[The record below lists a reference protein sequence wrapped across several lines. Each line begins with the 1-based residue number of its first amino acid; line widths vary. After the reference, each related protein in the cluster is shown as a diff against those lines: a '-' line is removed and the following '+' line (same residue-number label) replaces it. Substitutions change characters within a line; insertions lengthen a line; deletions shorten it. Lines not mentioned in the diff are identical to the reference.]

1 MTKLLTGRLIEIR
14 PGWMNAGRRGAAMA
28 EPLNVRGQEWL
39 AVLWFDTDDP
49 EFHKL
54 AGIRVV
60 GEKDES
66 FGLPKPWQ
74 EFLVSSTA
82 KRKRK

>member
-1 MTKLLTGRLIEIR
+1 
-14 PGWMNAGRRGAAMA
+14 MA

-39 AVLWFDTDDP
+39 AVLWFETDDP

-54 AGIRVV
+54 AGVRAV

-66 FGLPKPWQ
+66 FGLPSDHPSVRTKAQ
-74 EFLVSSTA
+74 S
-82 KRKRK
+82 